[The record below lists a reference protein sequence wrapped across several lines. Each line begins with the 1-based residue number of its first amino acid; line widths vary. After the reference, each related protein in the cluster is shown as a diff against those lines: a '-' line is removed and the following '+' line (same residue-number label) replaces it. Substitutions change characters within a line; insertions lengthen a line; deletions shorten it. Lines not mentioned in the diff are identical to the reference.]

1 MTVSAAP
8 PARALSMVAASLAVW
23 GPGLL
28 VMLADTDVGNI
39 VAAAQAGTQF
49 GYRLL
54 PLPLLLIPLLF
65 MVQELTVRI
74 GLFGAHGFGGLIRI
88 EYGPVWAWL
97 AGGALTVATI
107 GSIVTEMVGI
117 AGVGEMVGVSRWIV
131 LPLADLC
138 LLSIM
143 LSGSYR
149 RVERVVVLI
158 GLFELC
164 FVAVAIASH
173 PRLADISRE
182 MLRQP
187 FGDPG
192 YLYVG
197 AALLGSTFNP
207 WMIFYQPSALAQ
219 KRLDRRHYR
228 AARSDTAVGA
238 VLTQCLTAAV
248 LVAVA
253 ATLGGRSASLA
264 DVGQISAALTPL
276 LGAVLGRLVFG
287 VGVTGAAI
295 VAAIVCSLA
304 FAWGIAE
311 VAGAQVAGIDTARR
325 PFRGRW
331 FGLLY
336 AGGVVGGSAL
346 VLLAPNLVWLTIFAE
361 VVNALLMPLVVGL
374 LVLLAATRLP
384 REWRLRGWYLWLV
397 ATTAVVVAGAGFV
410 AAVAGLLA

>member
-1 MTVSAAP
+1 MTASAAP
-8 PARALSMVAASLAVW
+8 PVRGLSMVAASLAVW

-74 GLFGAHGFGGLIRI
+74 GLFSGRGFGGLIRI

-97 AGGALTVATI
+97 AGAALTVATV

-117 AGVGEMVGVSRWIV
+117 AGVGEMVGVSRWV
-131 LPLADLC
+131 ALPLADLC

-158 GLFELC
+158 GLFELS

-173 PRLADISRE
+173 PRLADVDRDI
-182 MLRQP
+182 LRQP
-187 FGDPG
+187 LGDPG

-228 AARSDTAVGA
+228 AARSDTAAGA
-238 VLTQCLTAAV
+238 VLTQCVTAAV

-253 ATLGGRSASLA
+253 ATLGGQSASLA

-276 LGAVLGRLVFG
+276 LGSVLGRLVFG

-295 VAAIVCSLA
+295 VAAVVCSLA
-304 FAWGIAE
+304 FAWGLAE
-311 VAGAQVAGIDTARR
+311 VAGVDTARR
-325 PFRGRW
+325 PFGGRW

-336 AGGVVGGSAL
+336 VGGVIGGSAL

-374 LVLLAATRLP
+374 LVVLAATRLP
-384 REWRLRGWYLWLV
+384 ADWRLRGWYLWLV
-397 ATTAVVVAGAGFV
+397 AATAVLVSGTGFV